1 MRILLADHH
10 AQPRWALKVLL
21 EEEPDLDLIGEAVE
35 MCDLLAMAKTQT
47 PDLVLMD
54 RELPGDS
61 IENMIARL
69 HALEPIPIVIVMSS
83 EIENSRVSLR
93 AGADAFVSKGDQP
106 DWLLEKLH
114 KYAKQIRLKEDAKRD
129 KSP

>member
-10 AQPRWALKVLL
+10 AKPRWALKVLF
-21 EEEPDLDLIGEAVE
+21 EEEPDLDLIGEAVN

-54 RELPGDS
+54 RELPGDT
-61 IENMIARL
+61 IENMIASL
-69 HALEPIPIVIVMSS
+69 HELEPIPIVMVMSS
-83 EIENSRVSLR
+83 EFEFSSVVLK
-93 AGADAFVSKGDQP
+93 AGADAFVSKADQP

-114 KYAKQIRLKEDAKRD
+114 KYAKQVKLKEDANRD